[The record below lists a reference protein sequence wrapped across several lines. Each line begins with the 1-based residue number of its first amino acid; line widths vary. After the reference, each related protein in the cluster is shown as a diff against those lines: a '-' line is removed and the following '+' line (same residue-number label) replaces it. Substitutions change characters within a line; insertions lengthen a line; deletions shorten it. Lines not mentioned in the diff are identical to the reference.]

1 MHEELAAQAYTFGY
15 PLVLMDVTAR
25 SLTSV
30 PRPTGQHAPMN
41 QFAHMREFPDAT
53 FTDVVSPNADTLYSS
68 AFFDLRAGRA
78 QRPGLPRPLLLDA
91 DARRVDERLRVAR
104 KGTTGTGP
112 HDFAIVG
119 PHWQGTLPTG
129 LERNRRPDESGRTRS
144 IRTSGSTPPES
155 RSPECTATGCISS
168 RDKRPR

>member
-53 FTDVVSPNADTLYSS
+53 FADSPNADTLYSS
-68 AFFDLRAGRA
+68 AFFDLRAEPVVLSVPDSHDRYYLM
-78 QRPGLPRPLLLDA
+78 PMLDA
-91 DARRVDERLRVAR
+91 WTNVFASRG